1 MESISCSLL
10 LISVTQ
16 QLNMLGLSLDS
27 SNLGGADPRLLM
39 ATGAVLMTYLGFK
52 LIGPKKRRP
61 GPYPDGPTG
70 LPVVGNL
77 FQLGK
82 NPHLKF
88 MEWSK
93 KYGKVFSIKL
103 GVHDVIVIN
112 GWKAYRQALI
122 YQAESFAGR
131 PNFYT
136 FRNIICDG
144 KTLAFNTYSDRFK
157 QHKKILV
164 EGLKSFLQS
173 NDPPIDVAV
182 LDEAK
187 ILVKHLQ
194 NDGKPVEP
202 YTPLLNSCL
211 YVICGLIFGYN
222 SDLCKDRAK
231 VNAIGNV
238 DETRDAEGAGSNVV
252 DFFPFI
258 RPLLMGTLKGMLEEC
273 TTRMAMIRQ
282 LEKEHR
288 ENYDENALRDLMD
301 HLIKAADNMNAD
313 QVKAGLTS
321 EHIMS
326 TAFTLLNAGSDT
338 LAGMLYWASLYAAN
352 YPDVQEKIIA
362 EIDEV
367 IGGDRMPSV
376 EDRPHLQ
383 YTEAFLNEV
392 MRYCVLT
399 PFLIPH
405 AATRDVKYMGY
416 VIPEG
421 TVVFCNMW

>member
-1 MESISCSLL
+1 
-10 LISVTQ
+10 
-16 QLNMLGLSLDS
+16 
-27 SNLGGADPRLLM
+27 
-39 ATGAVLMTYLGFK
+39 
-52 LIGPKKRRP
+52 
-61 GPYPDGPTG
+61 
-70 LPVVGNL
+70 
-77 FQLGK
+77 
-82 NPHLKF
+82 
-88 MEWSK
+88 
-93 KYGKVFSIKL
+93 
-103 GVHDVIVIN
+103 
-112 GWKAYRQALI
+112 
-122 YQAESFAGR
+122 
-131 PNFYT
+131 
-136 FRNIICDG
+136 
-144 KTLAFNTYSDRFK
+144 
-157 QHKKILV
+157 
-164 EGLKSFLQS
+164 
-173 NDPPIDVAV
+173 
-182 LDEAK
+182 
-187 ILVKHLQ
+187 
-194 NDGKPVEP
+194 
-202 YTPLLNSCL
+202 
-211 YVICGLIFGYN
+211 
-222 SDLCKDRAK
+222 
-231 VNAIGNV
+231 
-238 DETRDAEGAGSNVV
+238 
-252 DFFPFI
+252 
-258 RPLLMGTLKGMLEEC
+258 
-273 TTRMAMIRQ
+273 MAMIRQ

-421 TVVFCNMW
+421 TVVFCNMWSVSRDDEVWPDPNTFRPERWMDEEGRLNKGSFDNFYPFSAGKRRCIGESMARMEFLMFFCTIMQNCRIENVGDAPPDMTGNFGFSMLPNQFNVLFKKRREPSWEQ